1 MKSKFGVTF
10 LGVVIVGLAIA
21 LPLAKK
27 QAGDEHAQST
37 ASLLELSNQLNT
49 ASLDL
54 NTLGQ
59 SNLVMTNDLAVT
71 GGALEVTSNQ
81 LVESS
86 GRLAQVKSEL
96 DDDQSHLSS
105 LNGLATSLEPQNQA
119 LGKRAG
125 SLSNNFISL
134 TAQSVV
140 LQQQLTT
147 AQSNYD
153 FLSVQLQK
161 QTEQKAEWLRKFNDS
176 DELRAQYNYLR
187 FAGFY

>member
-1 MKSKFGVTF
+1 
-10 LGVVIVGLAIA
+10 
-21 LPLAKK
+21 
-27 QAGDEHAQST
+27 
-37 ASLLELSNQLNT
+37 
-49 ASLDL
+49 
-54 NTLGQ
+54 
-59 SNLVMTNDLAVT
+59 
-71 GGALEVTSNQ
+71 
-81 LVESS
+81 
-86 GRLAQVKSEL
+86 
-96 DDDQSHLSS
+96 
-105 LNGLATSLEPQNQA
+105 
-119 LGKRAG
+119 
-125 SLSNNFISL
+125 L